1 MCSTPNWLGH
11 TRRLLSDNT
20 LVLSLQRDPTVL
32 TTPTP
37 HQGGTTHLTV
47 SSETLCQ
54 LDLSTYNN
62 TVDNS
67 VMG

>member
-11 TRRLLSDNT
+11 TRRLLCDNT
-20 LVLSLQRDPTVL
+20 LALSPERPHSPHNTNS
-32 TTPTP
+32 
-37 HQGGTTHLTV
+37 HQGGTTHLKV